1 MCLLSPISVAEEVHE
16 IRAASKIRDRN
27 SSRRHRDEEIVD
39 KSVGRIVGHLP
50 RRSDAQARYEVAAVS
65 DVPSDLPGRGG

>member
-1 MCLLSPISVAEEVHE
+1 MMAV
-16 IRAASKIRDRN
+16 SKIRDQ
-27 SSRRHRDEEIVD
+27 EIVD
-39 KSVGRIVGHLP
+39 KFVGRIVGHLP